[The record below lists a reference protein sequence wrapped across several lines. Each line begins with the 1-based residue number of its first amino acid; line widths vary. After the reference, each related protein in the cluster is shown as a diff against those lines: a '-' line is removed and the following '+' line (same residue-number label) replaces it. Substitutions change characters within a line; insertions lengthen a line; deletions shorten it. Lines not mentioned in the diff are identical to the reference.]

1 MADSNNNT
9 SSIKSALRHNLSL
22 VSSSSKKSVAILLII
37 TGVLGYVLYTTI
49 FSLSGPAQNELVKTK
64 QPPKRPENVVVPD
77 SNVISANPQVPDIPS
92 IPQLVRP
99 TPPTPPAA
107 PKKEPENK
115 KEAAVVKP
123 ASIATVTPNTPVA
136 PITPATPPTP
146 PKPSNQL
153 GITDADARRKTGI
166 MLINNP
172 PKTAAAVEQAQIV
185 QDNSFKTRSNLRY
198 VLGKGKIMEIILET
212 AINTD
217 QTGEIRG
224 IVARD
229 VFAEDRK
236 TRLIPKGSKI
246 FGTFSNAVDDI
257 YGILKITWNR
267 IDLATGYTL
276 QLAAAGSID
285 NLGRTGIVGRLDN
298 KYKEQLAQS
307 AISSAINIGLAQA
320 MDKLVTASVNTV
332 GATKYKSLASS
343 LSTLNTTFVTQAASV
358 TGTTSGNAAAA
369 LSLITTTCQTARGY
383 FFDTTSTAYT
393 DLDTSCKNVVS
404 GGAGSDVY
412 ATAATTLST
421 ALQTA
426 SSAASNLATTGTET
440 TLTTTQ
446 SAVKTAIQSLTTQAQ
461 GFATN
466 KTYKANI
473 TIAQG
478 EMIRVYIDQD
488 YTFPAKAVGSFTSV
502 LQ

>member
-22 VSSSSKKSVAILLII
+22 VASSSKKSVAILVVIVGI
-37 TGVLGYVLYTTI
+37 LGYVLYTTI

-64 QPPKRPENVVVPD
+64 QPPKPPANVIVPD
-77 SNVISANPQVPDIPS
+77 SNVISATSQVPDIPA
-92 IPQLVRP
+92 IPQLVK
-99 TPPTPPAA
+99 PTPPAPPPA
-107 PKKEPENK
+107 PKPEPEKK
-115 KEAAVVKP
+115 KEDAITKP
-123 ASIATVTPNTPVA
+123 AGVATVTPNAPVA
-136 PITPATPPTP
+136 PVTPAAPPTP
-146 PKPSNQL
+146 PKPSNQI
-153 GITDADARRKTGI
+153 GMAEADARRKASI

-185 QDNSFKTRSNLRY
+185 QDNSFKARSDLRY

-246 FGTFSNAVDDI
+246 FGTFSSTVDEI
-257 YGILKITWNR
+257 YGILKVTWNR

-276 QLAAAGSID
+276 QLAAAGSVD

-320 MDKLVTASVNTV
+320 MDKLVTVGVNSV
-332 GATKYKSLASS
+332 GAQKYKALASS

-358 TGTTSGNAAAA
+358 TGTTNGNAASA

-383 FFDTTSTAYT
+383 FFDTTVSAYT
-393 DLDTSCKNVVS
+393 DLDTSCKSVVS
-404 GGAGSDVY
+404 GGAGSDIY

-426 SSAASNLATTGTET
+426 SSAASNLATSNTDS

-446 SAVKTAIQSLTTQAQ
+446 SALKTAIQSLTTQAQ

-466 KTYKANI
+466 KTYSANI
-473 TIAQG
+473 TISQG
-478 EMIRVYIDQD
+478 ELIRVYIDQD

>member
-1 MADSNNNT
+1 MADNNNNAG
-9 SSIKSALRHNLSL
+9 SIKSALRHNLSL
-22 VSSSSKKSVAILLII
+22 VATSSKKSVAVLLII
-37 TGVLGYVLYTTI
+37 TGILGYILYTTI

-64 QPPKRPENVVVPD
+64 QPPKPPANVIVPD
-77 SNVISANPQVPDIPS
+77 SNVISATPQVPDIPA
-92 IPQLVRP
+92 IPQLVKP
-99 TPPTPPAA
+99 TPPPPPPA
-107 PKKEPENK
+107 PKPDEKKKEN
-115 KEAAVVKP
+115 AITKP
-123 ASIATVTPNTPVA
+123 AGIPTVTSNIPVTPVN
-136 PITPATPPTP
+136 PVVPPTP
-146 PKPSNQL
+146 PKPSNQIGANDL
-153 GITDADARRKTGI
+153 NTRRKASI

-185 QDNSFKTRSNLRY
+185 QDNSFKTRSDLRY

-246 FGTFSNAVDDI
+246 FGTFTSAVDDI
-257 YGILKITWNR
+257 YGILKVNWSR

-276 QLAAAGSID
+276 QLTAAGSVD

-298 KYKEQLAQS
+298 KYKEQIAQS

-332 GATKYKSLASS
+332 GTQKYQALASS

-358 TGTTSGNAAAA
+358 TGTTGSDAAA

-383 FFDTTSTAYT
+383 FFDTTVTAYT
-393 DLDTSCKNVVS
+393 DLDTSCKNLVS
-404 GGAGSDVY
+404 GGAGSDHY

-421 ALQTA
+421 SLQTA
-426 SSAASNLATTGTET
+426 SSGASNLATSNTST
-440 TLTTTQ
+440 TLTSTQ

-461 GFATN
+461 GFATS

-473 TIAQG
+473 TLAQG
-478 EMIRVYIDQD
+478 ELIRVYIDQD